1 MKNYLERGFVLW
13 FTGLPSA
20 GKTTLAGQVREALDQ
35 RQVPTELFDGDVVR
49 TYLSTR
55 LGFSKEDRD
64 VNVKRIGFVC
74 NLVARHGVA
83 ALAAA
88 ISPYEATRQEVRAAC
103 EVPFVEVFVN
113 CPVEV
118 CAERDVKGMYAKAKR
133 GEIKHFTGVDDP
145 YEAPAHAEIVCRT
158 HLDSLEQSVAQVMGA
173 LEEMKLIPAASEK
186 VA

>member
-1 MKNYLERGFVLW
+1 VKNYLERGFVLW
-13 FTGLPSA
+13 FTGLPCA
-20 GKTTLAGQVREALDQ
+20 GKTTVAAAVREALEA
-35 RQVPTELFDGDVVR
+35 RAIPNELFDGDVVR

-55 LGFSKEDRD
+55 LGFTKEDRD

-83 ALAAA
+83 AIAAA
-88 ISPYEATRQEVRAAC
+88 ISPYQTTRQEVRAAC
-103 EVPFVEVFVN
+103 EVPFVEVFVD

-118 CAERDVKGMYAKAKR
+118 CAQRDVKGMWAKAKR

-145 YEAPAHAEIVCRT
+145 YEAPQNAEIVCRT
-158 HLDSLEQSVAQVMGA
+158 HHDSAEQSVAQVLGV